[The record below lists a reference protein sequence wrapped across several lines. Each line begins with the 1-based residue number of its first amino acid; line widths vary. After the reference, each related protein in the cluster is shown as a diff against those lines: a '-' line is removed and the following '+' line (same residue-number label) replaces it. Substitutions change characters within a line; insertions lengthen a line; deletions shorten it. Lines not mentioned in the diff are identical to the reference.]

1 SGDTERHRHLP
12 PQRLHRRLRC
22 RSRGRPLP
30 VHGNRST
37 VRPVIFQSGNGEWRA
52 KMRRRQAFT
61 LVELLVAM
69 ALILFMMAILSQ
81 AFVAATRSFREIK
94 AAGDLAEKLRAVSIQ
109 LRRELA
115 ADHFEGKKRLSQP
128 TFWDSGPPRQ
138 GFFRIY
144 QGSRPRPGGLC

>member
-1 SGDTERHRHLP
+1 
-12 PQRLHRRLRC
+12 
-22 RSRGRPLP
+22 
-30 VHGNRST
+30 
-37 VRPVIFQSGNGEWRA
+37 
-52 KMRRRQAFT
+52 MRRRQAFT

-69 ALILFMMAILSQ
+69 ALIIFMMAILAQ
-81 AFVAATRSFREIK
+81 AFVAATDSFRDLK

-128 TFWDSGPPRQ
+128 SFWDSGPPRQ

-144 QGSRPRPGGLC
+144 QGSRSQSEGVDADGIASYRSADHALHFTVKLRGNQEGDF